1 LYLGI
6 VCADVGAA
14 FPEEP
19 VMARYFFH
27 VSDGTLVLD
36 DVGVE
41 LPDVTSAQTTA
52 IQLTAEILKD
62 GMLGPLWNE
71 LCWRVE
77 VTDSP
82 QAGGQRFFVVNFSI
96 TSYCSA
102 KSA

>member
-1 LYLGI
+1 
-6 VCADVGAA
+6 
-14 FPEEP
+14 
-19 VMARYFFH
+19 MARYFFH

-41 LPDVTSAQTTA
+41 LPDITSAQATA
-52 IQLTAEILKD
+52 LQLIAEILKD

-82 QAGGQRFFVVNFSI
+82 ELGGQRFFVVNFSI
-96 TSYCSA
+96 TP
-102 KSA
+102 

>member
-1 LYLGI
+1 LWLGFI
-6 VCADVGAA
+6 CAEAGAA

-41 LPDVTSAQTTA
+41 LPDVASAQTTA

-71 LCWRVE
+71 PSWRVE

-82 QAGGQRFFVVNFSI
+82 QVGGQRFFVVNFSI

>member
-1 LYLGI
+1 MLMR
-6 VCADVGAA
+6 ARA
-14 FPEEP
+14 FLEEP

-27 VSDGTLVLD
+27 VCDGTFVLD

-41 LPDVTSAQTTA
+41 LPDITTAQKTA

-82 QAGGQRFFVVNFSI
+82 QVGGRTFFVVNFSI
-96 TSYCSA
+96 TS
-102 KSA
+102 